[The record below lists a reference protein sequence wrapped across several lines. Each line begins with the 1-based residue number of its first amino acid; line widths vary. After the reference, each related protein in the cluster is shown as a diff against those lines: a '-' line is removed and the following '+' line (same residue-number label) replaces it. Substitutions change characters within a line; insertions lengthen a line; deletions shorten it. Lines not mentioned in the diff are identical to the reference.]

1 MGPFWYNFFEH
12 LRQCGRNATLF
23 LVILPLICA
32 LLSLGVALYV
42 TGWYRYLWPAL
53 PFLAVFGLYRLAI
66 AVRRA
71 RARRGFR
78 SQFSPLS
85 EIELRRARAKLQK
98 KRDVIKGG

>member
-1 MGPFWYNFFEH
+1 MGPFWYHFFEQ

-23 LVILPLICA
+23 LLVLPLICA

-42 TGWYRYLWPAL
+42 TGWYQYLWPGLA
-53 PFLAVFGLYRLAI
+53 FLGVFGFYRCAI

-71 RARRGFR
+71 RARRGLR

-98 KRDVIKGG
+98 KRDVVKTG

>member
-1 MGPFWYNFFEH
+1 MDPFWYNFFEH

-23 LVILPLICA
+23 LVTLPVICV

-42 TGWYRYLWPAL
+42 TGWYHYLWPAL
-53 PFLAVFGLYRLAI
+53 PFLAVFGFYRLAI
-66 AVRRA
+66 AIRRA
-71 RARRGFR
+71 RARRGLR

-98 KRDVIKGG
+98 KRSC